1 MRRVFS
7 FAAGLLGVMIVI
19 LASIAIPALNPAR
32 FEKAVLNTV
41 NRQAV
46 GMSESDLTAF
56 ARDTMDYLRGE
67 KDAWEPQTPFAIP
80 ESFTA
85 HMAEVRG
92 WVDALKIALP
102 AGFSLAAICLRLGHD
117 ARAARAGAL
126 SLLGLMAAV
135 LLWAAADFN
144 SLWMVIHRV
153 LIPGGIFP
161 AGEPVMQLFP
171 LALFF
176 GYIPAVLGWMAGWAA
191 VGTGFSI
198 LYYSIKSKR

>member
-7 FAAGLLGVMIVI
+7 FAAGLLGVMIVL

-56 ARDTMDYLRGE
+56 ARDTMDYLRGD

-102 AGFSLAAICLRLGHD
+102 AGFVLAAVCLWLGRD
-117 ARAARAGAL
+117 ARAARNGML
-126 SLLGLMAAV
+126 CMLGLIAAV
-135 LLWAAADFN
+135 LLWAVVDFN

-191 VGTGFSI
+191 LTMIF
-198 LYYSIKSKR
+198 LKLWKKKHAA

>member
-1 MRRVFS
+1 MRKAFS
-7 FAAGLLGVMIVI
+7 FAAGMLGVMIVI

-56 ARDTMDYLRGE
+56 ARETMGYLRGE
-67 KDAWEPQTPFAIP
+67 KDAWQPQTPFAIP
-80 ESFTA
+80 ESFVA

-92 WVDALKIALP
+92 WVDVLKIALP
-102 AGFSLAAICLRLGHD
+102 LGALVAAAGLWFGRDL
-117 ARAARAGAL
+117 RAARNGVL
-126 SLLGLMAAV
+126 CMLGLMTTV
-135 LLWAAADFN
+135 VLWAVADFN
-144 SLWMVIHRV
+144 SLWMVIHRL

-176 GYIPAVLGWMAGWAA
+176 GYIPAVLGWMAGWTA
-191 VGTGFSI
+191 VLAGVSV
-198 LYYSIKSKR
+198 LHYSIKSKR